1 MSVVAVFLM
10 VLSFFFS
17 SCHSECVHPFLI
29 LSCFFY
35 TFCAVWFLWA
45 GEFEPRGPRWVRV
58 LIWVVYG
65 FLNWFVPNMWLNDT
79 ITMIVLCAY
88 YMAVG
93 WFFYHRSRNWLLY
106 QVFFYMATYA
116 AQIIGIF
123 LVIRL
128 SQWIA
133 MDSIVMSYGFLIM
146 KVLLIIIITAGLR
159 FLVKKRGV
167 SDRKNLKVKGMM
179 LVPIISFALIF
190 LYMGAGEIFFVRY
203 GYEWIIVYCV
213 LLLIINGWCVY
224 VWHDV
229 AANRELK
236 HRIELM
242 EQQNELT
249 HQYYEEME
257 KNYNRS
263 RKIIHDIRNHLHA
276 LEQSAK
282 MEDSRYFEDV
292 HGMLNSLGLKFYSD
306 NKMLNI
312 ILNDKLKKFSPEQ
325 VECNLGGISLDFVSD
340 MDMTTIFANL
350 LDNAVEARDGNPGF
364 WVKIRGE
371 QIQDFT
377 VIKIWNPA
385 LRTYEPGQSGKTGH
399 EGIGLSN
406 VRQAMGRYHGELKIE
421 CKDNIFSVTLVFPGQ
436 GREQEEGS

>member
-1 MSVVAVFLM
+1 MSAVAVFLM
-10 VLSFFFS
+10 VLSM
-17 SCHSECVHPFLI
+17 L
-29 LSCFFY
+29 FY

-58 LIWVVYG
+58 LLWIVYG

-213 LLLIINGWCVY
+213 LLLIINGWCIY

-282 MEDSRYFEDV
+282 IEDNQYFEDV
-292 HGMLNSLGLKFYSD
+292 HGMLNSLGLKFYSE

-312 ILNDKLKKFSPEQ
+312 ILNDKLKKLSPEQ
-325 VECNLGGISLDFVSD
+325 VECSLGGVSLDFVSD

-350 LDNAVEARDGNPGF
+350 LDNAVEAREGNPSF

-385 LRTYEPGQSGKTGH
+385 LKTYEPGQSGKTGH

-436 GREQEEGS
+436 GREQEEE

>member
-1 MSVVAVFLM
+1 MSAVAVFLM
-10 VLSFFFS
+10 VLSM
-17 SCHSECVHPFLI
+17 L
-29 LSCFFY
+29 FY

-58 LIWVVYG
+58 LLWIVYG

-133 MDSIVMSYGFLIM
+133 MDSNVMSYGFLIM

-213 LLLIINGWCVY
+213 LLLIINGWCIY

-292 HGMLNSLGLKFYSD
+292 HGMLNSLGLKFYSE

-312 ILNDKLKKFSPEQ
+312 ILNDKLKKLSPEQ
-325 VECNLGGISLDFVSD
+325 VECSLGGVSLDFVSD

-350 LDNAVEARDGNPGF
+350 LDNAVEAREGNPSF

-385 LRTYEPGQSGKTGH
+385 LKTYEPGQSGKTGH

-436 GREQEEGS
+436 GREQEEE

>member
-1 MSVVAVFLM
+1 MSAVAVFLM
-10 VLSFFFS
+10 VLSM
-17 SCHSECVHPFLI
+17 L
-29 LSCFFY
+29 FY

-58 LIWVVYG
+58 LLWIVYG

-93 WFFYHRSRNWLLY
+93 WLFYHRSRNWLLY

-190 LYMGAGEIFFVRY
+190 LYLGAGEIFFVRY

-213 LLLIINGWCVY
+213 LLLIINGWCIY

-312 ILNDKLKKFSPEQ
+312 IFNDKLKKFSPEQ

-350 LDNAVEARDGNPGF
+350 LDNAVEAREGNPDF

-436 GREQEEGS
+436 GREQEEE

>member
-1 MSVVAVFLM
+1 MSAVAVFLM
-10 VLSFFFS
+10 VLSM
-17 SCHSECVHPFLI
+17 L
-29 LSCFFY
+29 FY

-58 LIWVVYG
+58 LLWIVYG

-133 MDSIVMSYGFLIM
+133 MDAIVRSYGFLIM

-190 LYMGAGEIFFVRY
+190 LYMGAGEIFFIRY

-213 LLLIINGWCVY
+213 LLLIINGWCIY

-292 HGMLNSLGLKFYSD
+292 HGMLNSLGLKFYSE

-312 ILNDKLKKFSPEQ
+312 ILNDKLKKLSPEQ
-325 VECNLGGISLDFVSD
+325 VECSLGGVSLDFVSD

-350 LDNAVEARDGNPGF
+350 LDNAVEAREGNPSF

-385 LRTYEPGQSGKTGH
+385 LKTYEPGQSGKTGH

-436 GREQEEGS
+436 GREQEEE

>member
-1 MSVVAVFLM
+1 MSAVAVFLM
-10 VLSFFFS
+10 VLSM
-17 SCHSECVHPFLI
+17 L
-29 LSCFFY
+29 FY

-58 LIWVVYG
+58 LLWIVYG

-116 AQIIGIF
+116 VQIIGIF

-190 LYMGAGEIFFVRY
+190 LYMGAGEIFFIRY

-213 LLLIINGWCVY
+213 LLLIINGWCIY

-292 HGMLNSLGLKFYSD
+292 HGMLNSLGLKFYSE

-312 ILNDKLKKFSPEQ
+312 ILNDKLKKLSPEQ
-325 VECNLGGISLDFVSD
+325 VECSLGGVSLDFVSD

-350 LDNAVEARDGNPGF
+350 LDNAVEAREGNPSF

-385 LRTYEPGQSGKTGH
+385 LKTYEPGQSGKTGH

-436 GREQEEGS
+436 GREQEEE

>member
-1 MSVVAVFLM
+1 MSAVAVFLM
-10 VLSFFFS
+10 VLSM
-17 SCHSECVHPFLI
+17 L
-29 LSCFFY
+29 FY

-58 LIWVVYG
+58 LLWIVYG
-65 FLNWFVPNMWLNDT
+65 FLNWFVPSMWLNDT

-116 AQIIGIF
+116 VQIIGIF

-190 LYMGAGEIFFVRY
+190 LYMEAGEIFFVRY

-213 LLLIINGWCVY
+213 LLLIINGWCIY

-292 HGMLNSLGLKFYSD
+292 HGMLNSLGLKFYSE

-312 ILNDKLKKFSPEQ
+312 ILNDKLKKLSPEQ
-325 VECNLGGISLDFVSD
+325 VECSLGGVSLDFVSD

-350 LDNAVEARDGNPGF
+350 LDNAVEAREGNPSF

-385 LRTYEPGQSGKTGH
+385 LKTYEPGQSGKTGH

-436 GREQEEGS
+436 GREQEEE

>member
-10 VLSFFFS
+10 V
-17 SCHSECVHPFLI
+17 

-58 LIWVVYG
+58 LLWIVYG

-213 LLLIINGWCVY
+213 LLLIINGWCIY

-249 HQYYEEME
+249 RQYYEEME

-292 HGMLNSLGLKFYSD
+292 HGMLNSLGLKFYSE

-325 VECNLGGISLDFVSD
+325 VECSLGGVSLDFVSD

>member
-1 MSVVAVFLM
+1 MSAVAVFLM
-10 VLSFFFS
+10 VLSM
-17 SCHSECVHPFLI
+17 L
-29 LSCFFY
+29 FY

-58 LIWVVYG
+58 LLWVVYG

-133 MDSIVMSYGFLIM
+133 MDSIVRSYGFLIM

-190 LYMGAGEIFFVRY
+190 LYMGAGEIFFIRY

-213 LLLIINGWCVY
+213 LLLIINGWCIY

-292 HGMLNSLGLKFYSD
+292 HGMLNSLGLKFYSE

-312 ILNDKLKKFSPEQ
+312 ILNDKLKKLLPEQ
-325 VECNLGGISLDFVSD
+325 VECSLGGVSLDFVSD

-350 LDNAVEARDGNPGF
+350 LDNAVEAREGNPSF

-385 LRTYEPGQSGKTGH
+385 LKTYEPGQSGKTGH

-436 GREQEEGS
+436 GREQEEE

>member
-1 MSVVAVFLM
+1 MSAVAVFLM
-10 VLSFFFS
+10 VLSM
-17 SCHSECVHPFLI
+17 L
-29 LSCFFY
+29 FY

-58 LIWVVYG
+58 LLWVVYG

-133 MDSIVMSYGFLIM
+133 MDSIVRSYGFLIM

-190 LYMGAGEIFFVRY
+190 LYMGAGEIFFIRY

-292 HGMLNSLGLKFYSD
+292 HGMLNSLGLKFYSE

-312 ILNDKLKKFSPEQ
+312 ILNDKLKKLSPEQ
-325 VECNLGGISLDFVSD
+325 VECSLGGVSLDFVSD

-350 LDNAVEARDGNPGF
+350 LDNAVEAREGNPSF

-385 LRTYEPGQSGKTGH
+385 LKTYEPGQSGKTGH

-436 GREQEEGS
+436 GREQEEE

>member
-1 MSVVAVFLM
+1 MSAVAVFLM
-10 VLSFFFS
+10 VLSM
-17 SCHSECVHPFLI
+17 L
-29 LSCFFY
+29 FY

-58 LIWVVYG
+58 LLWIVYG

-203 GYEWIIVYCV
+203 GYEWIIVYCI
-213 LLLIINGWCVY
+213 LLLIINGWCIY

-350 LDNAVEARDGNPGF
+350 LDNAVEAREGNPSF

-436 GREQEEGS
+436 GREQEEE

>member
-1 MSVVAVFLM
+1 MSAVAVFLM
-10 VLSFFFS
+10 VLSM
-17 SCHSECVHPFLI
+17 L
-29 LSCFFY
+29 FY

-58 LIWVVYG
+58 LLWIVYG

-116 AQIIGIF
+116 VQIIGIF

-203 GYEWIIVYCV
+203 GYEWIIVYCI
-213 LLLIINGWCVY
+213 LLLIINGWCIY

-350 LDNAVEARDGNPGF
+350 LDNAVEAREGNPSF

-436 GREQEEGS
+436 GREQEEE

>member
-10 VLSFFFS
+10 V
-17 SCHSECVHPFLI
+17 

-65 FLNWFVPNMWLNDT
+65 FLNWFVPNMWLNDMV
-79 ITMIVLCAY
+79 TMIVLCAY

-106 QVFFYMATYA
+106 QMFFYMATYA

-133 MDSIVMSYGFLIM
+133 MDSIVRSYGFLIM

-190 LYMGAGEIFFVRY
+190 LYLGAGEIFFVRY

-213 LLLIINGWCVY
+213 LLLIINGWCIY

-292 HGMLNSLGLKFYSD
+292 HGMLNSLGLKFYSE

-312 ILNDKLKKFSPEQ
+312 ILNDKLKKLSPEQ
-325 VECNLGGISLDFVSD
+325 VECNLGGVSLDFVSD
-340 MDMTTIFANL
+340 MDITTIFANL
-350 LDNAVEARDGNPGF
+350 LDNEVEARDGNPDF
-364 WVKIRGE
+364 WAKIRGE

-406 VRQAMGRYHGELKIE
+406 VRQAMRRYHGELKIE

-436 GREQEEGS
+436 SREQEEE

>member
-1 MSVVAVFLM
+1 MSAVAVFLM
-10 VLSFFFS
+10 VLSM
-17 SCHSECVHPFLI
+17 L
-29 LSCFFY
+29 FY

-58 LIWVVYG
+58 LLWVVYG

-133 MDSIVMSYGFLIM
+133 MDSIVRSYGFLIM

-190 LYMGAGEIFFVRY
+190 LYMGAGEIFFIRY

-292 HGMLNSLGLKFYSD
+292 HGMLNSLGLKFYSE

-312 ILNDKLKKFSPEQ
+312 ILNDKLKKLSPEQ
-325 VECNLGGISLDFVSD
+325 VECSLGGVSLDFVSD

-350 LDNAVEARDGNPGF
+350 LDNAVEAREGNLSF

-385 LRTYEPGQSGKTGH
+385 LKTYEPGQSGKTGH

-436 GREQEEGS
+436 GREQEEE

>member
-1 MSVVAVFLM
+1 MSAVAVFLM
-10 VLSFFFS
+10 VLSM
-17 SCHSECVHPFLI
+17 L
-29 LSCFFY
+29 FY

-58 LIWVVYG
+58 LLWVVYG

-116 AQIIGIF
+116 VQIIGIF

-190 LYMGAGEIFFVRY
+190 LYMGAGEIFFIRY

-213 LLLIINGWCVY
+213 LLLIINGWCIY

-292 HGMLNSLGLKFYSD
+292 HGMLNSLGLKFYSE

-312 ILNDKLKKFSPEQ
+312 ILNDKLKKLSPEQ
-325 VECNLGGISLDFVSD
+325 VECSLGGVSLDFVSD

-350 LDNAVEARDGNPGF
+350 LDNAVEAREGNPSF

-385 LRTYEPGQSGKTGH
+385 LKTYEPGQSGKTGH

-436 GREQEEGS
+436 CREQEEE

>member
-1 MSVVAVFLM
+1 MSAVAVFLM
-10 VLSFFFS
+10 VLSM
-17 SCHSECVHPFLI
+17 L
-29 LSCFFY
+29 FY

-58 LIWVVYG
+58 LLWIVYG

-190 LYMGAGEIFFVRY
+190 LYLGAGEIFFVRY

-213 LLLIINGWCVY
+213 LLLIINGWCIY

-292 HGMLNSLGLKFYSD
+292 HGMLNSLGLKFYSE

-350 LDNAVEARDGNPGF
+350 LDNAVEAREGNPDF

-385 LRTYEPGQSGKTGH
+385 LKTYEPGQSGKTGH

-436 GREQEEGS
+436 GREQEEE

>member
-1 MSVVAVFLM
+1 MSAVAAFLM
-10 VLSFFFS
+10 VLSM
-17 SCHSECVHPFLI
+17 L
-29 LSCFFY
+29 FY

-58 LIWVVYG
+58 LLWVVYG

-133 MDSIVMSYGFLIM
+133 MDAIVRSYGFLIM

-190 LYMGAGEIFFVRY
+190 LYMGAGEIFFIRY

-236 HRIELM
+236 HRVELM

-282 MEDSRYFEDV
+282 MEDNRYFEDV
-292 HGMLNSLGLKFYSD
+292 HGMLNSLGLKFYSE

-312 ILNDKLKKFSPEQ
+312 ILNDKLKKLSPEQ
-325 VECNLGGISLDFVSD
+325 VECSLGGVSLDFVSD

-350 LDNAVEARDGNPGF
+350 LDNAVEAREGNLSF

-385 LRTYEPGQSGKTGH
+385 LKTYEPGQSGKTGH

-436 GREQEEGS
+436 GREQEEE

>member
-1 MSVVAVFLM
+1 MSAVAVFLM
-10 VLSFFFS
+10 VLSM
-17 SCHSECVHPFLI
+17 L
-29 LSCFFY
+29 FY

-45 GEFEPRGPRWVRV
+45 GGFEPRGPRWVRV
-58 LIWVVYG
+58 LLWVVYG

-133 MDSIVMSYGFLIM
+133 MDAIVRSYGFLIM

-190 LYMGAGEIFFVRY
+190 LYMGAGEIFFIRY

-213 LLLIINGWCVY
+213 LLLIINGWCIY

-292 HGMLNSLGLKFYSD
+292 HGMLNSLGLKFYSE

-312 ILNDKLKKFSPEQ
+312 ILNDKLKKLSPEQ
-325 VECNLGGISLDFVSD
+325 VECSLGGVSLDFVSD

-350 LDNAVEARDGNPGF
+350 LDNAVEAREGNPSF

-385 LRTYEPGQSGKTGH
+385 LKTYEPGQSGKTGH

-436 GREQEEGS
+436 GREQEEE

>member
-1 MSVVAVFLM
+1 MSAVAVFLM
-10 VLSFFFS
+10 VLSM
-17 SCHSECVHPFLI
+17 L
-29 LSCFFY
+29 FY

-58 LIWVVYG
+58 LLWIVYG

-190 LYMGAGEIFFVRY
+190 LYLGAGEIFFVRY

-213 LLLIINGWCVY
+213 LLLIINGWCIY

-292 HGMLNSLGLKFYSD
+292 HGMLNSLGLKFYSE

-350 LDNAVEARDGNPGF
+350 LDNAVEAREGNPDF

-406 VRQAMGRYHGELKIE
+406 VRQAMGGYHGELKIE

-436 GREQEEGS
+436 SREQEEE

>member
-1 MSVVAVFLM
+1 MSAVAVFLM
-10 VLSFFFS
+10 VLSM
-17 SCHSECVHPFLI
+17 L
-29 LSCFFY
+29 FY

-58 LIWVVYG
+58 LLWVVYG

-133 MDSIVMSYGFLIM
+133 MDSIVRSYGFLIM

-190 LYMGAGEIFFVRY
+190 LYMGAGEIFFIRY

-213 LLLIINGWCVY
+213 LLLIINGWCIY

-292 HGMLNSLGLKFYSD
+292 HGMLNSLGLKFYSE

-312 ILNDKLKKFSPEQ
+312 ILNDKLKKLSPEQ
-325 VECNLGGISLDFVSD
+325 VECSLGGVSLDFVSD

-350 LDNAVEARDGNPGF
+350 LDNAVEAREGNPSF

-385 LRTYEPGQSGKTGH
+385 LKTYEPGQSGKTGH

-436 GREQEEGS
+436 GREQEEE

>member
-1 MSVVAVFLM
+1 MSAVAVFLM
-10 VLSFFFS
+10 VLSM
-17 SCHSECVHPFLI
+17 L
-29 LSCFFY
+29 FY

-58 LIWVVYG
+58 LLWIVYG

-116 AQIIGIF
+116 VQIIGIF

-213 LLLIINGWCVY
+213 LLLIINGWCIY

-242 EQQNELT
+242 EQKNELT

-292 HGMLNSLGLKFYSD
+292 HGMLNSLGLKFYSE

-312 ILNDKLKKFSPEQ
+312 ILNDKLKKLSPEQ
-325 VECNLGGISLDFVSD
+325 VECSLGGVSLDFVSD

-350 LDNAVEARDGNPGF
+350 LDNAVEAREGNPSF

-385 LRTYEPGQSGKTGH
+385 LKTYEPGQSGKTGH

-436 GREQEEGS
+436 GREQEEE

>member
-1 MSVVAVFLM
+1 MSAVAVFLM
-10 VLSFFFS
+10 VLSM
-17 SCHSECVHPFLI
+17 L
-29 LSCFFY
+29 FY

-58 LIWVVYG
+58 LLWIVYG

-190 LYMGAGEIFFVRY
+190 LYMGAGEIFFIRY

-213 LLLIINGWCVY
+213 LLLIINGWCIY

-292 HGMLNSLGLKFYSD
+292 HGMLNSLGLKFYSE

-312 ILNDKLKKFSPEQ
+312 ILNDKLKKLSPEQ
-325 VECNLGGISLDFVSD
+325 VECSLGGVSLDFVSD

-350 LDNAVEARDGNPGF
+350 LDNAVEAREGNPSF

-385 LRTYEPGQSGKTGH
+385 LKTYEPGQSGKTGH

-436 GREQEEGS
+436 GREQEEE

>member
-1 MSVVAVFLM
+1 MSAVAVFLM
-10 VLSFFFS
+10 VLSM
-17 SCHSECVHPFLI
+17 L
-29 LSCFFY
+29 FY

-58 LIWVVYG
+58 LLWVVYG

-133 MDSIVMSYGFLIM
+133 MDAIVRSYGFLIM

-190 LYMGAGEIFFVRY
+190 LYMGAGEIFFIRY

-292 HGMLNSLGLKFYSD
+292 HGMLNSLGLKFYSE

-312 ILNDKLKKFSPEQ
+312 ILNDKLKKLSPEQ
-325 VECNLGGISLDFVSD
+325 VECSLGGVSLDFVSD

-350 LDNAVEARDGNPGF
+350 LDNAVEAREGNLSF

-385 LRTYEPGQSGKTGH
+385 LKTYEPGQSGKTGH

-436 GREQEEGS
+436 GREQEEE

>member
-1 MSVVAVFLM
+1 MSAVAVFLM
-10 VLSFFFS
+10 VLSM
-17 SCHSECVHPFLI
+17 L
-29 LSCFFY
+29 FY

-58 LIWVVYG
+58 LLWIVYG

-93 WFFYHRSRNWLLY
+93 WLFYHRSRNWLLY

-190 LYMGAGEIFFVRY
+190 LYLGAGEIFFVRY

-213 LLLIINGWCVY
+213 LLLIINGWCIY

-350 LDNAVEARDGNPGF
+350 LDNAVEAREGNPDF

-406 VRQAMGRYHGELKIE
+406 VRQAMGCYYGELKIE

-436 GREQEEGS
+436 SREQEEE

>member
-1 MSVVAVFLM
+1 MSAVAAFLM
-10 VLSFFFS
+10 VLSM
-17 SCHSECVHPFLI
+17 L
-29 LSCFFY
+29 FY

-58 LIWVVYG
+58 LLWVVYG

-133 MDSIVMSYGFLIM
+133 MDAIVRSYGFLIM

-190 LYMGAGEIFFVRY
+190 LYMGAGEIFFIRY

-213 LLLIINGWCVY
+213 LLLIINGWCIY

-292 HGMLNSLGLKFYSD
+292 HGMLNSLGLKFYSE

-312 ILNDKLKKFSPEQ
+312 ILNDKLKKLLPEQ
-325 VECNLGGISLDFVSD
+325 VECSLGGVSLDFVSD

-350 LDNAVEARDGNPGF
+350 LDNAVEAREGNPSF

-385 LRTYEPGQSGKTGH
+385 LKTYEPGQSGKTGH

-436 GREQEEGS
+436 GREQEEE

>member
-1 MSVVAVFLM
+1 MSAVAVFLM
-10 VLSFFFS
+10 VLSM
-17 SCHSECVHPFLI
+17 L
-29 LSCFFY
+29 FY

-58 LIWVVYG
+58 LLWIVYG

-79 ITMIVLCAY
+79 ITIIVLCAY

-213 LLLIINGWCVY
+213 LLLIINGWCIY

-325 VECNLGGISLDFVSD
+325 VECSLGGVSLDFVSD

-350 LDNAVEARDGNPGF
+350 LDNAVEAREGNPSF

-385 LRTYEPGQSGKTGH
+385 LKTYEPGQSGKTGH

-436 GREQEEGS
+436 GREQEEE

>member
-1 MSVVAVFLM
+1 MSAVAVFLM
-10 VLSFFFS
+10 VLSM
-17 SCHSECVHPFLI
+17 L
-29 LSCFFY
+29 FY

-58 LIWVVYG
+58 LLWIVYG

-190 LYMGAGEIFFVRY
+190 LYLGAGEIFFVRY

-213 LLLIINGWCVY
+213 LLLIINGWCIY

-312 ILNDKLKKFSPEQ
+312 ILNDKLKKLSPEQ
-325 VECNLGGISLDFVSD
+325 VECSLGGVSLDFVSD

-350 LDNAVEARDGNPGF
+350 LDNAVEAREGNPSF

-385 LRTYEPGQSGKTGH
+385 LKTYEPGQSGKTGH

-436 GREQEEGS
+436 GREQEEE

>member
-1 MSVVAVFLM
+1 MSAVAVFLM
-10 VLSFFFS
+10 VLSM
-17 SCHSECVHPFLI
+17 L
-29 LSCFFY
+29 FY

-58 LIWVVYG
+58 LLWVVYG

-133 MDSIVMSYGFLIM
+133 MDAIVRSYGFLIM

-190 LYMGAGEIFFVRY
+190 LYMGAGEIFFIRY

-292 HGMLNSLGLKFYSD
+292 HGMLNSLGLKFYSE

-312 ILNDKLKKFSPEQ
+312 ILNDKLKKLSPEQ
-325 VECNLGGISLDFVSD
+325 VECSLGGVSLDFVSD

-350 LDNAVEARDGNPGF
+350 LDNAVEAREGNPSF

-385 LRTYEPGQSGKTGH
+385 LKTYEPGQSGKTGH

-436 GREQEEGS
+436 GREQEEE

>member
-1 MSVVAVFLM
+1 MSAVAVFLM
-10 VLSFFFS
+10 VLSM
-17 SCHSECVHPFLI
+17 L
-29 LSCFFY
+29 FY

-58 LIWVVYG
+58 LLWIVYG

-116 AQIIGIF
+116 VQIIGIF

-213 LLLIINGWCVY
+213 LLLIINGWCIY

-292 HGMLNSLGLKFYSD
+292 HGMLNSLGLKFYSE

-312 ILNDKLKKFSPEQ
+312 ILNDKLKKLSPEQ
-325 VECNLGGISLDFVSD
+325 VECSLGGVSLDFVSD

-350 LDNAVEARDGNPGF
+350 LDNAVEAREGNPSF

-385 LRTYEPGQSGKTGH
+385 LKTYEPGQSGKTGH

-436 GREQEEGS
+436 GREQEEE

>member
-1 MSVVAVFLM
+1 MSAVAVFLM
-10 VLSFFFS
+10 VLSM
-17 SCHSECVHPFLI
+17 L
-29 LSCFFY
+29 FY

-58 LIWVVYG
+58 LLWIVYG

-116 AQIIGIF
+116 VQIIGIF

-213 LLLIINGWCVY
+213 LLLIINGWCIY

-292 HGMLNSLGLKFYSD
+292 HGMLNSLGLKFYSE

-312 ILNDKLKKFSPEQ
+312 ILNDKLKKLSPEQ
-325 VECNLGGISLDFVSD
+325 LECSLGGVSLDFVSD

-350 LDNAVEARDGNPGF
+350 LDNAVEAREGNPSF

-385 LRTYEPGQSGKTGH
+385 LKTYEPGQSGKTGH

-436 GREQEEGS
+436 GREQEEE

>member
-1 MSVVAVFLM
+1 MSAVAVFLM
-10 VLSFFFS
+10 VLSM
-17 SCHSECVHPFLI
+17 L
-29 LSCFFY
+29 FY

-58 LIWVVYG
+58 LLWVVYG

-116 AQIIGIF
+116 VQIIGIF

-213 LLLIINGWCVY
+213 LLLIINGWCIY

-292 HGMLNSLGLKFYSD
+292 HGMLNSLGLKFYSE

-312 ILNDKLKKFSPEQ
+312 ILNDKLKKLSPEQ
-325 VECNLGGISLDFVSD
+325 VECSLGGVSLDFVSD

-385 LRTYEPGQSGKTGH
+385 LKTYEPGQSGKTGH

-436 GREQEEGS
+436 GREQEEE

>member
-1 MSVVAVFLM
+1 MSAVAVFLM
-10 VLSFFFS
+10 VLSM
-17 SCHSECVHPFLI
+17 L
-29 LSCFFY
+29 FY

-58 LIWVVYG
+58 LLWIVYG

-116 AQIIGIF
+116 VQIIGIF

-213 LLLIINGWCVY
+213 LLLIINGWCIY

-276 LEQSAK
+276 LDQSAK

-292 HGMLNSLGLKFYSD
+292 HGMLNSLGLKFYSE

-312 ILNDKLKKFSPEQ
+312 ILNDKLKKLSPEQ
-325 VECNLGGISLDFVSD
+325 VECSLGGVSLDFVSD

-350 LDNAVEARDGNPGF
+350 LDNAVEAREGNPSF

-385 LRTYEPGQSGKTGH
+385 LKTYEPGQSGKTGH

-436 GREQEEGS
+436 GREQEEE

>member
-1 MSVVAVFLM
+1 MSAVAVFLM
-10 VLSFFFS
+10 VLSM
-17 SCHSECVHPFLI
+17 L
-29 LSCFFY
+29 FY

-58 LIWVVYG
+58 LLWVVYG

-133 MDSIVMSYGFLIM
+133 MDAIVRSYGFLIM

-190 LYMGAGEIFFVRY
+190 LYMGAGEIFFIRY

-213 LLLIINGWCVY
+213 LLLIINGWCIY

-292 HGMLNSLGLKFYSD
+292 HGMLNSLGLKFYSE

-312 ILNDKLKKFSPEQ
+312 ILNDKLKKLSPEQ
-325 VECNLGGISLDFVSD
+325 VECSLGGVSLDFVSD

-350 LDNAVEARDGNPGF
+350 LDNAVEAREGNPSF

-385 LRTYEPGQSGKTGH
+385 LKTYEPGQSGKTGH

-406 VRQAMGRYHGELKIE
+406 VCQAMGRYHGELKIE

-436 GREQEEGS
+436 GREQEEE

>member
-1 MSVVAVFLM
+1 MTAVTIFLM
-10 VLSFFFS
+10 LLS
-17 SCHSECVHPFLI
+17 L
-29 LSCFFY
+29 FFY

-45 GEFEPRGPRWVRV
+45 GDFEAKGPRWVRV

-79 ITMIVLCAY
+79 ITIIVVGGY
-88 YMAVG
+88 YLAVG

-213 LLLIINGWCVY
+213 LLLIINGWCIY

-292 HGMLNSLGLKFYSD
+292 HGMLNSLGLKFYSE

-312 ILNDKLKKFSPEQ
+312 ILNDKLKKFSPKQ
-325 VECNLGGISLDFVSD
+325 VECSLGGVSLDFVSD

>member
-1 MSVVAVFLM
+1 MTAVTIFLM
-10 VLSFFFS
+10 LLS
-17 SCHSECVHPFLI
+17 L
-29 LSCFFY
+29 FFY

-45 GEFEPRGPRWVRV
+45 GDFEAKGPRWVRV

-79 ITMIVLCAY
+79 ITIIVVGGY
-88 YMAVG
+88 YLAVG

-116 AQIIGIF
+116 AQIIAIF
-123 LVIRL
+123 FVMRMT
-128 SQWIA
+128 QWIA
-133 MDSIVMSYGFLIM
+133 MDQIVISYAFLIM
-146 KVLLIIIITAGLR
+146 KALLIIAVTAGLR
-159 FLVKKRGV
+159 ILVKKRGV

-179 LVPIISFALIF
+179 LVPLISFALIF
-190 LYMGAGEIFFVRY
+190 LYLGAGEIFFVRY
-203 GYEWIIVYCV
+203 GYEWIIVYCI
-213 LLLIINGWCVY
+213 LLLIVNGWCVY
-224 VWHDV
+224 VWYDV

-236 HRIELM
+236 HKLDLM
-242 EQQNELT
+242 EQQSGLT
-249 HQYYEEME
+249 HQYYEDLE

-292 HGMLNSLGLKFYSD
+292 HGMLNSLGLKFYSE

-312 ILNDKLKKFSPEQ
+312 ILSDKLKKLAPEQ
-325 VECNLGGISLDFVSD
+325 VECNLGGVRLGFISD
-340 MDMTTIFANL
+340 MDITTIFANL
-350 LDNAVEARDGNPGF
+350 LDNAVEERERNPGF

>member
-1 MSVVAVFLM
+1 MSAVAIFLM
-10 VLSFFFS
+10 VLSM
-17 SCHSECVHPFLI
+17 L
-29 LSCFFY
+29 FY

-58 LIWVVYG
+58 LLWIVYG

-190 LYMGAGEIFFVRY
+190 LYLGAGEIFFVRY

-213 LLLIINGWCVY
+213 LLLIING
-224 VWHDV
+224 
-229 AANRELK
+229 
-236 HRIELM
+236 
-242 EQQNELT
+242 
-249 HQYYEEME
+249 
-257 KNYNRS
+257 
-263 RKIIHDIRNHLHA
+263 
-276 LEQSAK
+276 
-282 MEDSRYFEDV
+282 
-292 HGMLNSLGLKFYSD
+292 
-306 NKMLNI
+306 
-312 ILNDKLKKFSPEQ
+312 
-325 VECNLGGISLDFVSD
+325 
-340 MDMTTIFANL
+340 
-350 LDNAVEARDGNPGF
+350 
-364 WVKIRGE
+364 
-371 QIQDFT
+371 
-377 VIKIWNPA
+377 
-385 LRTYEPGQSGKTGH
+385 
-399 EGIGLSN
+399 
-406 VRQAMGRYHGELKIE
+406 
-421 CKDNIFSVTLVFPGQ
+421 
-436 GREQEEGS
+436 